1 MKSKLLILLALVAG
15 IFGFFFLRGPTPHI
29 SIKPETLFSAG
40 PVNFT
45 NTLITSWI
53 TVAFILIIVFLAT
66 RRWELVP
73 SGVQNFFEMVVEAF
87 YNLVVGVAGEKEGR
101 RFFPVV
107 ATIFFFILIAN
118 WLSLT
123 PVFNAIGIA
132 VEKVPVAE
140 DPAHPEAHTEHLT
153 LFPMEKF
160 DLGPLPVSYI
170 GLSSPSKLSADSIHT
185 DEAGAVADIEHE
197 SGAGKVV
204 SEFLP
209 VLRGVNTD
217 INTPLAIAVVAF
229 IAVEFWGITAL
240 GFGTYAGK
248 FFNFGKLGRGIKSM
262 NFMMIFEGGIDVF
275 VGMLEGISELIRLVS
290 FTFRLFGNM
299 FAGEVVILMF
309 TFLTPLLL
317 TLPFYGLELFVGV
330 IQAFIFS
337 MLTLVFG
344 IMAVAH
350 HGGGEGHAE
359 HAPEGAPLAEAA
371 H

>member
-1 MKSKLLILLALVAG
+1 MKSKLIYLGIVFLA

-29 SIKPETLFSAG
+29 SIKPETLFAVG

-53 TVAFILIIVFLAT
+53 TVAIIIVLVFLAT

-87 YNLVVGVAGEKEGR
+87 YNLVVGVAGEREGR

-107 ATIFFFILIAN
+107 ATIFFFILFAN

-123 PVFNAIGIA
+123 PVFNAIGVA
-132 VEKVPVAE
+132 EEKVPVAE
-140 DPAHPEAHTEHLT
+140 APAHAAETEDLT
-153 LFPMEKF
+153 LFPMEKV
-160 DLGPLPVSYI
+160 DLGPLPVGII
-170 GLSSPSKLSADSIHT
+170 GLSSPSKLSADSIETKEPNALT
-185 DEAGAVADIEHE
+185 DIQHQRE
-197 SGAGKVV
+197 SGKLVT
-204 SEFLP
+204 EFLP
-209 VLRGVNTD
+209 VLRGANTD
-217 INTPLAIAVVAF
+217 INTPLAIAVAAF
-229 IAVEFWGITAL
+229 IAVEFWGITSL

-248 FFNFGKLGRGIKSM
+248 FFNFGKLGRGLKRF
-262 NFMMIFEGGIDVF
+262 NVMMIFEGAIDVF
-275 VGMLEGISELIRLVS
+275 VGMLEGISELVRLLS

-317 TLPFYGLELFVGV
+317 TLPFYGLEIFVGV

-344 IMAVAH
+344 IMAIAH
-350 HGGGEGHAE
+350 HGSGADE
-359 HAPEGAPLAEAA
+359 HAAEAV
-371 H
+371 HVGEPEPIH

>member
-1 MKSKLLILLALVAG
+1 MKKLIYAAVALFVFA
-15 IFGFFFLRGPTPHI
+15 FGFFYLRGPTPHI
-29 SIKPETLFSAG
+29 SIKPETLFAVG

-53 TVAFILIIVFLAT
+53 TVAFIIIVVFLAT

-73 SGVQNFFEMVVEAF
+73 SGVQNFFEMVVEMF
-87 YNLVVGVAGEKEGR
+87 YNLVVGVAGEREGR

-123 PVFNAIGIA
+123 PVFNAIGL
-132 VEKVPVAE
+132 VKEEVPVATE
-140 DPAHPEAHTEHLT
+140 EAHAPEEGHAVT
-153 LFPMEKF
+153 LFPMEKI
-160 DLGPLPVSYI
+160 DVGPLPIGYI

-185 DEAGAVADIEHE
+185 DEAGSFEKAEKAHDE
-197 SGAGKVV
+197 GKLVG
-204 SEFLP
+204 EFFP
-209 VLRGVNTD
+209 VLRGANTD
-217 INTPLAIAVVAF
+217 INTPLAIAIVAF
-229 IAVEFWGITAL
+229 IAVEFWGITSL

-248 FFNFGKLGRGIKSM
+248 FFNFGKLGRGLASF

-275 VGMLEGISELIRLVS
+275 VGMLEGVSELIRLVS

-317 TLPFYGLELFVGV
+317 TLPFYGLEIFVGV

-350 HGGGEGHAE
+350 HGGGEHAE
-359 HAPEGAPLAEAA
+359 HAPEGTHAAEAA
-371 H
+371 L